1 MKIFIYKCLSGA
13 FIFFVLFQLTIGAAI
28 KEVEKQINQTVSQE
42 NIIKFKNKIRKELN
56 SALKKENYISKE
68 DAILIKNFL
77 EKVKSEIN

>member
-13 FIFFVLFQLTIGAAI
+13 FIFFVLFQLTIGSAI
-28 KEVEKQINQTVSQE
+28 KEVEKQINQTMSQE